1 MRDWFPP
8 RYGDCRQMRGQGF
21 ETAPEK
27 RGLLSPN
34 GIVVDFRRVFPLALR
49 SRRIL
54 AASRRAVC
62 EKIDSPCAE
71 ERTG

>member
-1 MRDWFPP
+1 MSKR
-8 RYGDCRQMRGQGF
+8 RF

-27 RGLLSPN
+27 RGLLSAN
-34 GIVVDFRRVFPLALR
+34 GIVIVIDIIDMKGVFPLALR

-62 EKIDSPCAE
+62 EKIDSPFRRE
-71 ERTG
+71 